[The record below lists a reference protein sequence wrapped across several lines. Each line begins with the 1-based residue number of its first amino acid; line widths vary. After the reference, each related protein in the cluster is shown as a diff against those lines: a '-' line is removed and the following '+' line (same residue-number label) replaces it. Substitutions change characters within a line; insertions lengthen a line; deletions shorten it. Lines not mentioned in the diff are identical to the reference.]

1 MISLRNIITFGVI
14 VNSKTKH
21 EQVIELIEM
30 GLNYDYIKP
39 QLARDDELLFLNH
52 GTVALSTSSILHANK

>member
-1 MISLRNIITFGVI
+1 MISLCNVIRFGVI

-30 GLNYDYIKP
+30 GLNYDYIKS

-52 GTVALSTSSILHANK
+52 GTVALSASSILHAT